1 MGNGLSRQND
11 AGYWLVF
18 VGPRRPTPFV
28 AELVPGG
35 GVPGAM
41 AFDLGTVV
49 EFS

>member
-11 AGYWLVF
+11 AGHWLVF
-18 VGPRRPTPFV
+18 DGPRSPAPFV

-41 AFDLGTVV
+41 AFDIGTAV
-49 EFS
+49 EYS